1 MDELHQTVVLVTHA
15 PDVAARADRVLL
27 LDHGRIAGVRES
39 PDPAGLAA
47 DLRRLG
53 AGQVAGHA

>member
-1 MDELHQTVVLVTHA
+1 MSCTRPSSWSRT
-15 PDVAARADRVLL
+15 PNVAAWADRVLL

-39 PDPAGLAA
+39 PDPAGLAG
-47 DLRRLG
+47 DLRHLG